1 MKLFDTCGNLEGS
14 GVISMED
21 DGITFNGEP
30 FVFDKDF
37 FMLFPKDMDEA
48 LLNEITAAMQKVCE
62 NPDFQAELAG
72 LLYSPVTAEDADL
85 EASRQFIADKAAIAQ
100 EIIDVAPGLD
110 ELT

>member
-1 MKLFDTCGNLEGS
+1 M
-14 GVISMED
+14 
-21 DGITFNGEP
+21 
-30 FVFDKDF
+30 FDKDF